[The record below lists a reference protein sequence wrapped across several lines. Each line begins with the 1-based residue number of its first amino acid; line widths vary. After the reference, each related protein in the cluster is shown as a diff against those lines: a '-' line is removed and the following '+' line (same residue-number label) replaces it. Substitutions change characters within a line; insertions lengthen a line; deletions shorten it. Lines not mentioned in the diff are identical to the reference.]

1 MNYRVGLPFWRAVA
15 NLGFPI
21 SIRVDVY
28 WDPEAQVFVAMSQDL
43 KGLVAEADTLD
54 LLKNEVHHSID
65 ELLSL
70 ELNHSHGN
78 AIPEYFIK
86 ELRTA

>member
-1 MNYRVGLPFWRAVA
+1 MNYRVGLPFWRAVT

-28 WDPEAQVFVAMSQDL
+28 WDPEAQVFVAMSRDL
-43 KGLVAEADTLD
+43 KGLVAEADNLD
-54 LLKNEVHHSID
+54 LLKQEVHHSID

-70 ELNHSHGN
+70 EYATCAGS
-78 AIPEYFIK
+78 ATIPGTR
-86 ELRTA
+86 LAV